1 MRYGRFQVFCDCF
14 LSKLSLIFG
23 AGIKNP
29 PDLARLQPYLSSK
42 PMFFVLDNAETIL
55 DTEVADAEAILHAPI
70 HQRDCGF
77 SVTFSIPRYA
87 RRVHLQFLDGYRLA
101 GRCSSLD
108 IIAIINTI
116 NMNTVNL
123 IMVHRWVH
131 QTTSDPKAYWST

>member
-1 MRYGRFQVFCDCF
+1 MRYGRFQVFCDCY

-70 HQRDCGF
+70 HQRDCDF
-77 SVTFSIPRYA
+77 SVTFTIPRYA
-87 RRVHLQFLDGYRLA
+87 RRVHL
-101 GRCSSLD
+101 
-108 IIAIINTI
+108 
-116 NMNTVNL
+116 
-123 IMVHRWVH
+123 
-131 QTTSDPKAYWST
+131 